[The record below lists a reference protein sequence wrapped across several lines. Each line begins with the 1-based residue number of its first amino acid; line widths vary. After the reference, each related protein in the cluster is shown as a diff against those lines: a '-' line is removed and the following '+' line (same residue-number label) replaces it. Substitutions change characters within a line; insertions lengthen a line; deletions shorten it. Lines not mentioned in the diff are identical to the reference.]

1 MAPELGQQP
10 ERRNRRPCHVR
21 NASADSLKLR
31 GPGSSNRGAWRPMVD
46 RKGGCRHGAIGM
58 TIGADT
64 QLDDLALGSPQEPN
78 AFRERPEETLR
89 RWGLGVAY
97 ALRPN
102 RIRSVP
108 PLLALTAA
116 RLLSGDRGLPHA
128 TGARDDCNGLC
139 GLVADLAPA
148 TLLEAYGRG
157 LYPFCHIEP
166 LKWWAPP
173 ERMVLF
179 YPEFHIAKRLRRQ
192 IRNGGYR
199 VTFDRAFAD
208 VIRACA
214 KPRAGKAP
222 LTWITPRIMAAY
234 A

>member
-1 MAPELGQQP
+1 
-10 ERRNRRPCHVR
+10 
-21 NASADSLKLR
+21 
-31 GPGSSNRGAWRPMVD
+31 
-46 RKGGCRHGAIGM
+46 M

-64 QLDDLALGSPQEPN
+64 RLDDLALGSPQEPN

-116 RLLSGDRGLPHA
+116 RLLSGDRGLPHG
-128 TGARDDCNGLC
+128 TGARDDCNSLC

-222 LTWITPRIMAAY
+222 LTWITPRVMAAY
-234 A
+234 TEAFHAGHAHSFEVWNADGDLVRAATGSLSGGCSRPSRSSPSSRTPPRSASRS